1 MLKTEEIQ
9 AFVQI
14 AHSGTL
20 TAAAAQ
26 LQVAKSALSR
36 RLAELEAR
44 LGVELF
50 HRSTRKLSLTE
61 SGRQFYEYCVR
72 ILDDLTEAEHSVSQ
86 QHQDVS
92 GQIKVAAPLSFG
104 LMHLGPAMIEFQQ
117 RHPGIRFDIDF
128 NDREV
133 DLIQEGY
140 DVGIRIA
147 ELKDSSL
154 IARKLATLSMV
165 VCASAEYL
173 RQHGEPQTPMDLQQ
187 HQCLTYSYLPH
198 PDHWTFRDRQGEVI
212 NVRVNTTLSSNNGG
226 FMCDAALAGLG
237 IVRQPT
243 FIAYQAIASGKLIP
257 VLRDYEIASY
267 NAYAIY
273 PPTRHLSR
281 RVRQFVDFLV
291 ERFAGQPYWER
302 ID

>member
-14 AHSGTL
+14 AQSGTI

-26 LQVAKSALSR
+26 LQLAKSALSR
-36 RLAELEAR
+36 RLGELEAR

-50 HRSTRKLSLTE
+50 HRSTRNLSLTE
-61 SGRQFYEYCVR
+61 SGRNFYQYCTQ
-72 ILDDLTEAEHSVSQ
+72 ILDDLIEAEHSVSQ
-86 QHQDVS
+86 QHHDVR
-92 GQIKVAAPLSFG
+92 GLIKVAAPLSFG

-117 RHPGIRFDIDF
+117 QHPGVCFDIDF

-140 DVGIRIA
+140 DVGVRIA

-154 IARKLATLSMV
+154 IARKLASLSMV
-165 VCASAEYL
+165 VCASPGYL
-173 RQHGEPQTPMDLQQ
+173 REHGEPQTPMDLQQ
-187 HQCLTYSYLPH
+187 HSCITYSYVPH
-198 PDHWTFRDRQGEVI
+198 PDHWHFRDPQGELI
-212 NVRVNTTLSSNNGG
+212 DVRVNRTLNTNNGG
-226 FMCDAALAGLG
+226 FMCDAAVAGLG
-237 IVRQPT
+237 IVLQPT
-243 FIAYQAIASGKLIP
+243 FIAYQQIAAGELVPI
-257 VLRDYEIASY
+257 LRDYKILSY
-267 NAYAIY
+267 DAYAIY

-291 ERFAGQPYWER
+291 TRFAGLPYWEG
-302 ID
+302 